1 MFKKAIIT
9 LTLLF
14 VLLLAISS
22 VVAVE
27 NVTMNQT
34 SGDNHVECFNND
46 DVLESNVNIDSESD
60 SNLSNYEDNSLLTYS
75 PGGYNGLSDQ
85 INKYSGNTF
94 YLSYDYRYTFTTDT
108 TPEIEISR
116 SITIDGRG
124 HSINGNAVAGG
135 FHITKGSV
143 TLKNIK
149 FMNCRPSTK
158 YSSLGTAVI
167 IDGDAAGVTIENCSF
182 YRNVATEYGGAI
194 YCNSNGRLSIKNSYF
209 EDNNASSG
217 GAIFFNSPGKYEQYY
232 GSEYLNIDN
241 CSFKSNN
248 GLNDGVIYFNLGSNK
263 KIVFESCYFN
273 KNTRNGIYGK
283 GDEGDI
289 SKTVFIDSDIH
300 WETTKGVISKCTFN
314 NSYVENN
321 SVCNP
326 ILKGNTRVV
335 RVTVLSISENYF
347 NKMKIYVKDRY
358 GCILKN
364 RDVYISF
371 DDSDEYEVYNTYD
384 LGYII
389 PNMNFSLNTS
399 HKVKVSFKGD
409 NYNKAKNGTF
419 NFYINPSIIINET
432 KEYNT
437 NGKKYIVNYILEDG
451 NVSSTSVVISY
462 GNSNITFFNPY
473 TNEKL
478 YKEFSILKRIEAN
491 ESITILYN
499 DTISYCIRALD
510 NNDKY
515 SANQNIIFTI
525 DAHQYNIK
533 TNRSGYATLNIHLKA
548 GEYPIRITNGKYS
561 VLNSITINPILID
574 NKYKNLYLNSVTTYR
589 TQEKIIYYG
598 WQGNLKGSLKIYNG
612 LTLVKTINLDTSGYV
627 SDYFNYDNYSY
638 EISTSTLDAGNYV
651 FKIED
656 VNGVVIAQSN
666 VNIKKIPTEL
676 YSPNTEVIK
685 SFKETIFVHLTEK
698 LNHDEISGKVK
709 VNING
714 KTYNLN
720 IKDDWGELTFKT
732 PSKLKKYTCTV
743 VYEGDSNYES
753 SSYKFILT
761 VVKADCDVF
770 VSDMNKVKP
779 KSKITVKAKI
789 YSHYGTKK
797 VKSGTVKFK
806 INGKT
811 YKAKVKNGIAKV
823 KINAP
828 SKGKTYTCKATYV
841 GNKNIKASSTKFK
854 ITVKSKNKKSTS
866 KKTTSFTVVVPVKFN
881 KKISK
886 SYGIYKVTTRKFI
899 SNLYY
904 GGKKANL
911 QILVYKNGK
920 PLTDFKAKYVVCISS
935 GKQVSVTV
943 DGNWWSRSIIYNDV
957 LNAYKIKATVWP

>member
-14 VLLLAISS
+14 VLLLSISS

-27 NVTMNQT
+27 NVTVNQT
-34 SGDNHVECFNND
+34 SDVNHA
-46 DVLESNVNIDSESD
+46 DVLETAVDIDSESD
-60 SNLSNYEDNSLLTYS
+60 SNLCNYEDNSVLTYS

-85 INKYSGNTF
+85 INKYSGDTF
-94 YLSYDYRYTFTTDT
+94 YLSYDYRYTFTTDN

-116 SITIDGRG
+116 SITIDGCG

-158 YSSLGTAVI
+158 YSSLGTAII
-167 IDGDAAGVTIENCSF
+167 IDGDAADVTIENCSF
-182 YRNVATEYGGAI
+182 YRNVADEYGGAI

-217 GAIFFNSPGKYEQYY
+217 GVIFFNSPEKYDKYY
-232 GSEYLNIDN
+232 GKEFLNINN

-263 KIVFESCYFN
+263 KIVFESCNFN
-273 KNTRNGIYGK
+273 KNNRNGIYGK
-283 GDEGDI
+283 SDEGDI

-364 RDVYISF
+364 RDIYISF
-371 DDSDEYEVYNTYD
+371 DGSDEYEVYNTQD

-399 HKVKVSFKGD
+399 HTVKVSFKGD

-419 NFYINPSIIINET
+419 NFYINPSIIVNET

-437 NGKKYIVNYILEDG
+437 NGKTCIVNYILEDG
-451 NVSSTSVVISY
+451 NVSSSSVVIPY
-462 GNSNITFFNPY
+462 GNSNRTFVNPY
-473 TNEKL
+473 TNENL
-478 YKEFSILKRIEAN
+478 YKEFSILKRIEADKD
-491 ESITILYN
+491 ITILYN
-499 DTISYCIRALD
+499 DTITYSVRALD

-515 SANQNIIFTI
+515 CANQNIIFTI
-525 DAHQYNIK
+525 DGHQYNIK
-533 TNRSGYATLNIHLKA
+533 TNSLGYATLRIHLKA
-548 GEYPIRITNGKYS
+548 GKYPIRITNGKYS
-561 VLNSITINPILID
+561 VLNSITIDPILID
-574 NKYKNLYLNSVTTYR
+574 NNYKNLYLNSVTTYR

-598 WQGNLKGSLKIYNG
+598 WQGNLKGFLKIYNG
-612 LTLVKTINLDTSGYV
+612 ETLVKTINLDTSGYV
-627 SDYFNYDNYSY
+627 SDYFNYDNHSY

-666 VNIKKIPTEL
+666 VNIKKIPTEV

-698 LNHDEISGKVK
+698 LNHYEISGKVK
-709 VNING
+709 VTING

-743 VYEGDSNYES
+743 VYDGDSNYAS

-823 KINAP
+823 KIKAP

-866 KKTTSFTVVVPVKFN
+866 KKTTKFTVVVPVELN
-881 KKISK
+881 KKITKSHGKYKIQSYKWIDYDSNGRHAHIRLSISK
-886 SYGIYKVTTRKFI
+886 NNKPLTKYKAEYYLHYSSGGGTWAYTNKNGQAGYKSREIGFNNVLKVYKVT
-899 SNLYY
+899 
-904 GGKKANL
+904 
-911 QILVYKNGK
+911 
-920 PLTDFKAKYVVCISS
+920 
-935 GKQVSVTV
+935 
-943 DGNWWSRSIIYNDV
+943 
-957 LNAYKIKATVWP
+957 ATIWP